1 MGRRRWGRE
10 SFSILLPASH
20 GGPEAASACHSF
32 RSKKLSPA
40 KAAPPVG
47 SGRRG
52 WPRRLGRMAEG
63 QAQRG
68 NLQTV
73 LTSCPGGGSRWLT
86 APHTPEASLFRPRL
100 SQPSFQP
107 SHVKVLTG
115 SLHLL
120 ATPLSLGPSQG
131 VYKQRSSCPEVPEFT
146 SCGVW
151 AAGRG
156 LPCPSRH
163 LCPGSRTLSSFL
175 HPLSA
180 AAALALPLQGW

>member
-10 SFSILLPASH
+10 SFSILLPTSH

-151 AAGRG
+151 AAGRAC
-156 LPCPSRH
+156 LAC
-163 LCPGSRTLSSFL
+163 
-175 HPLSA
+175 
-180 AAALALPLQGW
+180 LALPGSSALGLGPSHRSFIR